1 MERCNHKWIV
11 KDNKMVCEKCGKSR
25 LTLSKTEF
33 EGLQVGITNT
43 GTTYRVR
50 DDRSR
55 YFFPDEWVKFYDS
68 LSDKNKPIFDVLIN
82 TGARIEEALNITWN
96 DFTEDRKTLTL
107 RVTKVKVVK
116 GDRLGKKRTFNISTQ
131 FLRRMK
137 RYKEEH
143 NLKENDKMFTM
154 SSRSVWW
161 LLRSKLKK
169 IGIKDWYNF
178 SLHNIR
184 KTHGMW
190 LKALEV
196 QMNEICSRLG
206 HDYNTY
212 QKHYGS
218 PNVFE
223 RKDKLLILNILG
235 DVYNLK

>member
-1 MERCNHKWIV
+1 MERCNHKWIN
-11 KDNKMVCEKCGKSR
+11 KENKMVCEKCGKSR
-25 LTLSKTEF
+25 LKLSKTEF
-33 EGLQVGITNT
+33 EGLQVGVTNT
-43 GTTYRVR
+43 GNLYRVR

-143 NLKENDKMFTM
+143 NLKENDKMFNI

-161 LLRSKLKK
+161 LLRSKLKT

-223 RKDKLLILNILG
+223 RKDKILILNILG